1 MDVTF
6 PQDLH
11 DLKIR
16 VDHWRTTRWF
26 IREALPKEL
35 RDAITESLS
44 PSGQTYQESV
54 QTLDRLPVSS

>member
-44 PSGQTYQESV
+44 IRSDLSRKRSNIG
-54 QTLDRLPVSS
+54 